1 MSGFTPGPWF
11 VDEYIPKDRFNA
23 VHQHVGVCDGSG
35 LSVVALCGPAG
46 DEQSQKD
53 AFLISAAPDLLEA
66 CKGAENA
73 LWLMIAT
80 MPDCPVRNEASEIFG
95 KIRSAIA
102 KAEIG
107 EGGD

>member
-53 AFLISAAPDLLEA
+53 AFLIAASPVMYEYILKKANEGDVEA
-66 CKGAENA
+66 A
-73 LWLMIAT
+73 
-80 MPDCPVRNEASEIFG
+80 
-95 KIRSAIA
+95 KIISAIA
-102 KAEIG
+102 KTDGPQSDPETG
-107 EGGD
+107 EGGES